1 MWNKL
6 KQWLHPDHIT
16 RSSIKEGFDDLPAAV
31 CYFTPDGI
39 IRLCNRQMFRVYRAL
54 SGRDLQSLEELHQQ
68 VWAPTHGRRMDGKNP
83 SFVLPDGT
91 CWLYSEQTV
100 FGEGVR
106 PHVECIFSEVTDLQ
120 RQRQELL
127 RQNQELLRMNR
138 ELRRLSENVQEMT
151 REKEILEFKTR
162 LHDEMGYGLTAVR
175 QCLLQRK
182 DPAELEVSFE
192 QMNKAVQ
199 LFRKDSETPP
209 EENEWDVFVE
219 DAAQLGVTVALQGP
233 MPRQH
238 QQLLLTIA
246 RECITNAVRY
256 AGANRLEITI
266 TPQGGGQRWQFEND
280 GPPPADPAI
289 TPGGGLTAIQRR
301 VMQAGGTMEVQAR
314 PRYRRV
320 ASLSTA
326 EMALAQCARHAVD
339 LVLMD
344 VCTKGS
350 RDGIDVAAEIKARY
364 PETKVIII
372 TSMVEESYLKRA
384 KAAGAESFWYKDVSP
399 ESLLEVMDRT
409 MAGESLYPDRTPET
423 RLGQVSSTQLTPRE
437 IEVLRLVCEG
447 LEYEEIAAELG
458 ISSRTVKRFVSSL
471 LEKTGYSN
479 RTRLAIAV
487 TKKNFILPHL
497 EE

>member
-1 MWNKL
+1 M
-6 KQWLHPDHIT
+6 T
-16 RSSIKEGFDDLPAAV
+16 S
-31 CYFTPDGI
+31 
-39 IRLCNRQMFRVYRAL
+39 
-54 SGRDLQSLEELHQQ
+54 
-68 VWAPTHGRRMDGKNP
+68 
-83 SFVLPDGT
+83 VL
-91 CWLYSEQTV
+91 
-100 FGEGVR
+100 
-106 PHVECIFSEVTDLQ
+106 I
-120 RQRQELL
+120 
-127 RQNQELLRMNR
+127 
-138 ELRRLSENVQEMT
+138 
-151 REKEILEFKTR
+151 
-162 LHDEMGYGLTAVR
+162 
-175 QCLLQRK
+175 
-182 DPAELEVSFE
+182 
-192 QMNKAVQ
+192 
-199 LFRKDSETPP
+199 
-209 EENEWDVFVE
+209 VE
-219 DAAQLGVTVALQGP
+219 DQR
-233 MPRQH
+233 MPR
-238 QQLLLTIA
+238 
-246 RECITNAVRY
+246 
-256 AGANRLEITI
+256 
-266 TPQGGGQRWQFEND
+266 EN
-280 GPPPADPAI
+280 
-289 TPGGGLTAIQRR
+289 
-301 VMQAGGTMEVQAR
+301 MEHLVEDSG
-314 PRYRRV
+314 RYRRV

-437 IEVLRLVCEG
+437 IVVLRLVCEG

-487 TKKNFILPHL
+487 TKKNFILSPIWRSEILPCKTPQSRLAQRRKGCTKAKPARETDPPAKGGFFYAHFAPKSAKLWNTPEIL
-497 EE
+497 EKLWAEHRKIFTVLSLMAHAEPRGGVVSLIQ

>member
-1 MWNKL
+1 M
-6 KQWLHPDHIT
+6 T
-16 RSSIKEGFDDLPAAV
+16 S
-31 CYFTPDGI
+31 
-39 IRLCNRQMFRVYRAL
+39 
-54 SGRDLQSLEELHQQ
+54 
-68 VWAPTHGRRMDGKNP
+68 
-83 SFVLPDGT
+83 VL
-91 CWLYSEQTV
+91 
-100 FGEGVR
+100 
-106 PHVECIFSEVTDLQ
+106 I
-120 RQRQELL
+120 
-127 RQNQELLRMNR
+127 
-138 ELRRLSENVQEMT
+138 
-151 REKEILEFKTR
+151 
-162 LHDEMGYGLTAVR
+162 
-175 QCLLQRK
+175 
-182 DPAELEVSFE
+182 
-192 QMNKAVQ
+192 
-199 LFRKDSETPP
+199 
-209 EENEWDVFVE
+209 VE
-219 DAAQLGVTVALQGP
+219 DQR
-233 MPRQH
+233 MPR
-238 QQLLLTIA
+238 
-246 RECITNAVRY
+246 
-256 AGANRLEITI
+256 
-266 TPQGGGQRWQFEND
+266 EN
-280 GPPPADPAI
+280 
-289 TPGGGLTAIQRR
+289 
-301 VMQAGGTMEVQAR
+301 MEHLVEDSG
-314 PRYRRV
+314 RYRRV

-326 EMALAQCARHAVD
+326 EMALAQCARHTVD

-487 TKKNFILPHL
+487 TKKKLHPPPSGGVRFCRAKPLSHGLRKDGRVVQRRSLPVRQTPLQRGAFFMRILLPKVPNCGTRRKYWKNFGQNTEKFSQFCPLWPMRSRGAVWYP
-497 EE
+497 

>member
-54 SGRDLQSLEELHQQ
+54 SGRDLQSLEELRQQ
-68 VWAPTHGRRMDGKNP
+68 VWAPTHGRRVDGKNP

-182 DPAELEVSFE
+182 DPAELGASLE

-199 LFRKDSETPP
+199 LFRKDSEIPP

-301 VMQAGGTMEVQAR
+301 V
-314 PRYRRV
+314 

-326 EMALAQCARHAVD
+326 EMALAQCARHTVD

-350 RDGIDVAAEIKARY
+350 RDGIDVAAEIKARH